1 VGQNANVKLGMS
13 RFNNSKAVLTAA
25 RETAPAPSPAPSH
38 SLVLEPSPADT
49 GLGQGIGFVV
59 LCVFAISG
67 YANEFAIRLFHT
79 KAYISTVSWVLLPI
93 LLVLSGNLLRG
104 FRDRIGLLWLGFLVW
119 LTLAVPFS
127 VWKGGSFA
135 LLVSYIPHA
144 WLQLYYYAAFLV
156 SVRHCRRLML
166 FLIASNF
173 LLLLDCALFSTI
185 KDGRLEIPESMF
197 FTNANDL
204 ALQLLIAI
212 TQFMYL
218 LYQRQTWKH
227 IVGGGGI
234 LIALIYML
242 KTGSRGAFLAV
253 LALACVSIAF
263 GKSRLRFVLIGAPIA
278 LVVLL
283 LVPSSVF
290 HRLTLIGLQ
299 PENLT
304 VTETGDLSAVGSQEQ
319 RMQLFRQSVYYAI
332 THPLVG
338 VGPGQFAVAAYGDAV
353 KEGKQSPWLGTHNSY
368 TEVASECGIPA
379 FLLYSSVLVL
389 TLVSNFRIFRRTAG
403 LADYVDL
410 SALAFCMFSATLMYA
425 ICTFFFHI
433 AYSSYLPAIVG
444 MSVALRLGTQ
454 PCLWSSRVTAPLKTA
469 GNLVAPRL
477 RGASVAPAR

>member
-1 VGQNANVKLGMS
+1 MS

-25 RETAPAPSPAPSH
+25 RESAPAPSH
-38 SLVLEPSPADT
+38 SLVLASSSDT
-49 GLGQGIGFVV
+49 GLGQRMGFVV
-59 LCVFAISG
+59 LCIFAISG

-93 LLVLSGNLLRG
+93 LLVLGGNLLRG
-104 FRDRIGLLWLGFLVW
+104 FRDRIGLLWLGFLAW

-127 VWKGGSFA
+127 VYKGGSFA

-173 LLLLDCALFSTI
+173 FLLLDCALFSTV
-185 KDGRLEIPESMF
+185 KDGRLEIPDSMF

-218 LYQRQTWKH
+218 LYQRQAWKH

-253 LALACVSIAF
+253 LVLACVSIAF
-263 GKSRLRFVLIGAPIA
+263 GKSRLRFVLVGVPIA

-283 LVPSSVF
+283 LVPSSIF

-299 PENLT
+299 PEKLA
-304 VTETGDLSAVGSQEQ
+304 VTDTGDLSAVGSQEQ
-319 RMQLFRQSVYYAI
+319 RMQLFRQSVYYAT

-353 KEGKQSPWLGTHNSY
+353 KQGKQSPWLGTHNSY

-379 FLLYSSVLVL
+379 FLLYCSVLVL

-403 LADYVDL
+403 LPDYADL
-410 SALAFCMFSATLMYA
+410 SALAFCMFSAALMYA

-433 AYSSYLPAIVG
+433 AYSSYLPAIAG
-444 MSVALRLGTQ
+444 MSVALRLGTE
-454 PCLWSSRVTAPLKTA
+454 PCLWSSRVRGPLVAA
-469 GNLVAPRL
+469 GNLRAARL
-477 RGASVAPAR
+477 SSPSVAPAR